1 MTSACISLWFQT
13 NLFLSFLGWS
23 SIYEEQFHE
32 EEAEPVEERARTRQ
46 SSFDF
51 MGFRNEVVQ
60 YRLILESE
68 AFELAWGRD
77 LRQSRS
83 LAFSSKP
90 MTRSENAW
98 NWSLS
103 FFNLHHLALFCLF
116 FKLFCLRIWYIYIYT
131 WDCFL
136 RLVLQPLQRTS
147 SSLPRVLKKC
157 PCGLCTSRQRC
168 SVGILL
174 SLNQDQSQ

>member
-116 FKLFCLRIWYIYIYT
+116 FKLFCLRIWYIY
-131 WDCFL
+131 L
-136 RLVLQPLQRTS
+136 RLFS
-147 SSLPRVLKKC
+147 SACFATLAEDLEQSSKSAEEVSLWAMHEQAAL
-157 PCGLCTSRQRC
+157 
-168 SVGILL
+168 
-174 SLNQDQSQ
+174 